1 MCDRSG
7 TAKGVDDARLGDVC
21 KEVSSGGHHK
31 ESCVNSIPARHSELC
46 RLGMDKDLNRLGRPS
61 TIVER
66 CQQLHVAANLNVM
79 GGANAL
85 VWLAP
90 RYAVAGMRL
99 NRIARTIITRI
110 HVEIL

>member
-7 TAKGVDDARLGDVC
+7 TAKGVDDARLEMFARRCHQAGIIR
-21 KEVSSGGHHK
+21 SHA
-31 ESCVNSIPARHSELC
+31 VNSIPARHSELC

-66 CQQLHVAANLNVM
+66 CQQLHVAANQNVK